1 MPKGDGLCTKC
12 PLDLKLRKRDPNGA
26 KDHDYATIRHKDMEE
41 GVVKEIDDLTK
52 VDEAIKKM
60 SDEITKG
67 SNRIVDVP
75 IYLTIYRE
83 N

>member
-1 MPKGDGLCTKC
+1 
-12 PLDLKLRKRDPNGA
+12 
-26 KDHDYATIRHKDMEE
+26 MEE